1 MLKLADAAIV
11 RRIPTAIVLPT
22 GGTAVAAVIAAA
34 VLVRHTAEVGTPT
47 AKVALV
53 SRQLTLRPF
62 YRALCIRD
70 LNLSDFYRFQ
80 RMDGCVSGGVAGPHD
95 PGRSIRRCLGRAS
108 HARTPVGGR

>member
-70 LNLSDFYRFQ
+70 LTSATST
-80 RMDGCVSGGVAGPHD
+80 VSSAWTGV
-95 PGRSIRRCLGRAS
+95 S
-108 HARTPVGGR
+108 PVE